1 MTTETK
7 PELYAATTQ
16 RSPDMYRKYGDL
28 SQYAFACGYVQ
39 TVGGEREFTKAV
51 AYLYQDG
58 CYHVRRPL
66 AEGEEYHLPMGWD
79 TYDSLTVARN
89 ALRKYGPFT
98 NHRDGGTLHPKM
110 MH

>member
-1 MTTETK
+1 MS
-7 PELYAATTQ
+7 A
-16 RSPDMYRKYGDL
+16 DFYRKYGDMSAYGFL
-28 SQYAFACGYVQ
+28 CGYVQ
-39 TVGGEREFTKAV
+39 TVGGEREFTQSE
-51 AYLYQDG
+51 AYLYAEGD

-79 TYDSLTVARN
+79 SYDSLTEARA

-110 MH
+110 AR